1 MMILQRGSV
10 FFLFLLASFSL
21 ADRGVAAPSNFD
33 PYAAMDVRPEERQQ
47 HLKANGE
54 KLYRDAKAELKKIQE
69 KREKG
74 QLQQIK
80 LEAIGQTWGLML
92 QLSWA
97 GSQLQ
102 IRGESTGSDFQ
113 WRAKELKTELL
124 AIIAEYRKLPGVAKQ
139 LGKNLARLRI
149 ESNATKPL
157 LERAQTLAEQKQW
170 DQMEALIYKTTNS
183 LEEMGCWYDFKER
196 KYSVAKFVNPASG
209 LLTKGYAARKE
220 AAEAAMIAAR
230 AKQAPDFKGILDQ
243 IGVATASLRNSGQ
256 AEVNGQAVAG
266 PLVLRHFAGQW
277 LKAQNAAVRCQ
288 GLTWA
293 TKAEEPEWTQLRD
306 NQAKFS
312 EDMLP
317 ALGGL
322 IAADA
327 ANVTAEKA
335 RDRYVAYLGVLSTLV
350 PLMGDD
356 GLAKA
361 VEPAL
366 SEIASKSPELAAEVD
381 AYRRATSPLLR
392 WRQRTAE
399 AYARVRQ
406 PTVPPVKKLLASAGF
421 QPALK
426 EASATELIL
435 QTKDKLVGQPIM
447 LVDIVGMGGASNM
460 SWSRYNNRSYG
471 RVALPKPVVDAEIA
485 ALRSDLMVKEG
496 APLLTLE
503 AETAIVT
510 AQRGDF
516 VSVVGK
522 VRNMYIEPLIWR
534 YATIPP
540 TLQTF
545 LPLGPLPL
553 ENQSTAPWRSQIV
566 VRFDVMPQWLQNKY
580 YFVELLNPSTKS
592 HLPLK
597 AKPGTDKKR

>member
-277 LKAQNAAVRCQ
+277 LKTQNAAVRCQ

-293 TKAEEPEWTQLRD
+293 IEAKTPEWMELRD

-421 QPALK
+421 QPRLK
-426 EASATELIL
+426 ETSATELIL

-447 LVDIVGMGGASNM
+447 LVDIIGGTSNM
-460 SWSRYNNRSYG
+460 SWSRYDSRSYS